1 MRILK
6 KTKKHEQKVKH
17 IQKRSIISNFH
28 RNIIYTKQN
37 DLCNICL
44 NKLGVERILDHIQPL
59 FLGGADKEYNYQAI
73 CGSCN
78 KWKTYE
84 FDHFLEKYLKLKNYD
99 TDKNLTNFILS
110 IQKRRY
116 FDLYQK
122 DKTEYKL
129 ITKNNFD
136 NIFYS
141 SIIASV
147 ISGFNNFC
155 CSLKINLS

>member
-1 MRILK
+1 MKIQKKLK
-6 KTKKHEQKVKH
+6 NNKQKVNY
-17 IQKRSIISNFH
+17 INKRTQISHFH

-37 DLCNICL
+37 DMCNICL

-84 FDHFLEKYLKLKNYD
+84 FDHFLQKYLKSKKYN
-99 TDKNLTNFILS
+99 TNENLTNFILS
-110 IQKRRY
+110 IQKRKY

-122 DKTEYKL
+122 DQKQYNL
-129 ITKNNFD
+129 ITKNKFD

-141 SIIASV
+141 SIIDSF

-155 CSLKINLS
+155 CSLMINLS

>member
-6 KTKKHEQKVKH
+6 KTQNNKHKVNH
-17 IQKRSIISNFH
+17 TIKRSKISHFH

-37 DLCNICL
+37 DMCNICL

-84 FDHFLEKYLKLKNYD
+84 FDYFLEKYLKSKKYD
-99 TDKNLTNFILS
+99 TNKNLTNFILS
-110 IQKRRY
+110 IQKRKY

-122 DKTEYKL
+122 GKKKYNL

-136 NIFYS
+136 NIIYS
-141 SIIASV
+141 SIIASF
-147 ISGFNNFC
+147 ISVFSDFC
-155 CSLKINLS
+155 CSLINLS